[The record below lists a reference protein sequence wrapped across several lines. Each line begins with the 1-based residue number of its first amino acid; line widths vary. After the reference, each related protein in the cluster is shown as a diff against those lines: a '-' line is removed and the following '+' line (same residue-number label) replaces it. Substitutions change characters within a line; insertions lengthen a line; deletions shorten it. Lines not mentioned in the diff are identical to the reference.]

1 MAGRSAKRVF
11 ALDVP
16 AIHVLTLRQQKKNV
30 HHRDKA
36 GDDEDSQFPS
46 KTTKQMD
53 DKAKLFLGIISGQR
67 RRRHGEVADRAAR
80 MAGGFDRLGV
90 EQGDSVCILMRN
102 DIAFV
107 EAAYAAMQLGA
118 YAVPVNWHF
127 KPEEINYILEDSAT
141 RVLIGHAD
149 MLHQLR
155 DAIPAGVKVLSVV
168 TPPEISANYKIDPDH
183 LAAPDFAIDLEP
195 WLARQRPFDGP
206 ARPQPQNMIYTSGT
220 TGHPKGVRR
229 NAPTPEQSA
238 SAERM
243 RALIYG
249 LQPGA
254 RALLPGPLYHS
265 APNSFGLRAGR
276 LGGVLV
282 LMPRFD
288 PEEFLRLVE
297 AERIDTIFMVP
308 TMFIRLMK
316 LPDSVRIK
324 YDISSLRHVIHAAAP
339 CPADVKRAMICWW
352 GPVIHEFYG
361 STESGAVTFANS
373 EDALKKPGTV
383 GKIAPGAELRFVDE
397 DGRILAQGEI
407 GEIYSRIAGNPDF
420 TYHNKPEKR
429 AEIDRD
435 GFITSGDVGYIDQDG
450 YVFICDRKRDMV
462 ISGGVNIYPAEIE
475 AALHAVP
482 GVHDCAVF
490 GIPDS
495 EFGEALMA
503 VVEPQAGVTL
513 DIAAIRAQLKTSLAD
528 YKVPK
533 HVEIHGSLP
542 REDSGKIF
550 KRRLR
555 DPYWARAGR
564 RI

>member
-1 MAGRSAKRVF
+1 MSTSS
-11 ALDVP
+11 L
-16 AIHVLTLRQQKKNV
+16 
-30 HHRDKA
+30 
-36 GDDEDSQFPS
+36 FP
-46 KTTKQMD
+46 
-53 DKAKLFLGIISGQR
+53 GIISGQR
-67 RRRHGEVADRAAR
+67 RRGHAEVADRAAR
-80 MAGGFDRLGV
+80 MAGGFEGISV
-90 EQGDSVCILMRN
+90 KQGDSVCILMRN
-102 DIAFV
+102 DIAFI
-107 EAAYAAMQLGA
+107 EAAYGAMQLGA

-127 KPEEINYILEDSAT
+127 KPEEIQYILGDSGT
-141 RVLIGHAD
+141 RVLVAHAD

-155 DAIPAGVKVLSVV
+155 DAIPNGVTVLSVP
-168 TPPEISANYKIDPDH
+168 TPPEILSHYKIDPDH
-183 LAAPDFAIDLEP
+183 LATPDFALDLES
-195 WLARQRPFDGP
+195 WLEVQRPYDGP
-206 ARPQPQNMIYTSGT
+206 ARPQPANMIYTSGT

-229 NAPTPEQSA
+229 HAPTPEQSA

-243 RALIYG
+243 RAMIYG
-249 LQPGA
+249 LRPEA

-276 LGGVLV
+276 LGGALV

-288 PEEFLRLVE
+288 PEEFLRLVQD
-297 AERIDTIFMVP
+297 ERIDTIFMVP

-316 LPDSVRIK
+316 LPEAVRRK
-324 YDISSLRHVIHAAAP
+324 YDVSSLHHVIHAAAP
-339 CPADVKRAMICWW
+339 CPADVKRVMIEWW
-352 GPVIHEFYG
+352 GPVIYEFYG

-383 GKIAPGAELRFVDE
+383 GKIAPGAELRFIGE
-397 DGRILAQGEI
+397 DGTMLPQGEI

-435 GFITSGDVGYIDQDG
+435 GFITSGDVGYIDEDG

-475 AALHAVP
+475 AALHALP

-490 GIPDS
+490 GIPDD

-513 DIAAIRAQLKTSLAD
+513 DIADIRAQLKTSLAD

-533 HVEIHGSLP
+533 HVEILKNLP

-555 DPYWARAGR
+555 DPYWERAGR

>member
-1 MAGRSAKRVF
+1 MTAR
-11 ALDVP
+11 P
-16 AIHVLTLRQQKKNV
+16 
-30 HHRDKA
+30 
-36 GDDEDSQFPS
+36 
-46 KTTKQMD
+46 
-53 DKAKLFLGIISGQR
+53 LFSGIISGER
-67 RRRHGEVADRAAR
+67 RRGHAEVADRSAR
-80 MAGGFDRLGV
+80 MAGGFEGLGV
-90 EQGDSVCILMRN
+90 KQGDSVCILMRN
-102 DIAFV
+102 DIAFI
-107 EAAYAAMQLGA
+107 EAAYGAMQLGA

-127 KPEEINYILEDSAT
+127 KPEEINYILEDSGS
-141 RVLIGHAD
+141 RVLVAHAH
-149 MLHQLR
+149 MLYPLR
-155 DAIPAGVKVLSVV
+155 DVIPKGVTVLGVPA
-168 TPPEISANYKIDPDH
+168 PPEILSHYRIDPDH
-183 LAAPDFAIDLEP
+183 LATPDFARDLET
-195 WLARQRPFDGP
+195 WLEAQRPYDGP
-206 ARPQPQNMIYTSGT
+206 ARPQPANMIYTSGT

-229 NAPTPEQSA
+229 HAPTPEQSA

-249 LQPGA
+249 LRPGA

-276 LGGVLV
+276 LGGALV
-282 LMPRFD
+282 LMPRFE

-316 LPDSVRIK
+316 LPEAVRRK
-324 YDISSLRHVIHAAAP
+324 YDVSSLHHVIHAAAP
-339 CPADVKRAMICWW
+339 CPADVKRAMIEWW

-373 EDALKKPGTV
+373 EDALRKPGTV
-383 GKIAPGAELRFVDE
+383 GRIAPGAELRFIGE
-397 DGRILAQGEI
+397 DGKILPQGEI
-407 GEIYSRIAGNPDF
+407 GEIYSRISGNPDF

-435 GFITSGDVGYIDQDG
+435 GFITSGDVGYIDEDG

-475 AALHAVP
+475 AALHSVP

-490 GIPDS
+490 GIPDE

-513 DIAAIRAQLKTSLAD
+513 DVADIRARLKTALAD

-533 HVEIHGSLP
+533 HVEILKNLP

-555 DPYWARAGR
+555 DPYWERAGR